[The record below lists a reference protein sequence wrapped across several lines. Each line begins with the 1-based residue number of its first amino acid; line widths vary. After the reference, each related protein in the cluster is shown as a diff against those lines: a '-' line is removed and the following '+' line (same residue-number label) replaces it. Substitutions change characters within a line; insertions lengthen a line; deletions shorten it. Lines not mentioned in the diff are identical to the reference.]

1 MPKYNDRSPLEDGT
15 VLDSDVACPRL
26 KEGLVPNETG
36 LFLRIQEGEGAGSTF
51 SFTSGGVFLLGR
63 EGADLVL
70 GDTKASR
77 KHAEI
82 AMYGP
87 ERYFIRDLASTN
99 GTFVNGRRIRERHE
113 LHHQDRIRIG
123 DTVLQFTVIT
133 DSIPLSS

>member
-1 MPKYNDRSPLEDGT
+1 MSKTNNHSPLEDGT
-15 VLDSDVACPRL
+15 VLDSNLVIPRL
-26 KEGLVPNETG
+26 KEGLVPDATG
-36 LFLRIQEGEGAGSTF
+36 LFLRIQEGAGVGSTF
-51 SFTSGGVFLLGR
+51 SFSSGGVFLLGR

-70 GDTKASR
+70 QDTKASR

-113 LHHQDRIRIG
+113 LHHEDRIRIG
-123 DTVLQFTVIT
+123 DTILQFTVVT
-133 DSIPLSS
+133 DSIPLSC

>member
-1 MPKYNDRSPLEDGT
+1 MSKSNERSPLEDGT
-15 VLDSDVACPRL
+15 VLDSNAACPRL

-36 LFLRIQEGEGAGSTF
+36 LFLRIQEGDGAGSTYTF
-51 SFTSGGVFLLGR
+51 SSGGVFLLGR

-70 GDTKASR
+70 SDSKASR

-113 LHHQDRIRIG
+113 LRHEDHIRIG
-123 DTVLQFTVIT
+123 DTILQFTVIT

>member
-1 MPKYNDRSPLEDGT
+1 MSKDNHQPPSPDGT
-15 VLDSDVACPRL
+15 LLDAGAFGPRL
-26 KEGLVPNETG
+26 REGLVPPETG
-36 LFLRIQEGEGAGSTF
+36 LFLRIQEGEGAGRTFTF
-51 SFTSGGVFLLGR
+51 SSGGVFLLGR
-63 EGADLVL
+63 EGADIALS
-70 GDTKASR
+70 DAKASR

-113 LHHQDRIRIG
+113 LRHEDRIRIG
-123 DTVLQFTVIT
+123 DTILQFTVIT